1 MKLITA
7 LVAFLATAAPLLQGV
22 SAYSADYNELGARSS
37 TLEVPFEHSLRSF
50 LESAVDVHSRALDAL
65 EYENELAA
73 RTGKAIDIRDA
84 ASDRL
89 ICTVTCEKHYTIGKV
104 KSMVR
109 SHNGVPETDMVLKPA
124 RFQDSLSLGDTF
136 MLGDVKFDKTNPG
149 TLYFTTARQAIR
161 AGAGSRGASRSPPPK
176 KGAGPA
182 SSGAKAGGRT

>member
-22 SAYSADYNELGARSS
+22 SAYSANYNELGARSS

-89 ICTVTCEKHYTIGKV
+89 ICTVTCQKDDTIWKV

-161 AGAGSRGASRSPPPK
+161 AGAGSSPPPK